1 MTDVQSLFIEI
12 KPSKIK
18 LYFFISVHVL
28 AVISILLIDNYSVL
42 SALLKIVFILLL
54 VYSFNRCLKYHQQ
67 KVSLYLK
74 PDNLIDIN
82 IEGKEYD
89 DLQLSSESYI
99 SNFLLQL
106 ILLDSKSS
114 VSQTIT
120 IFPDS
125 IDAITHSQLRAR
137 LKLVSNTEAAVS
149 V

>member
-1 MTDVQSLFIEI
+1 MTDVQPLFVEI

-28 AVISILLIDNYSVL
+28 AVISILLIDNYAVL
-42 SALLKIVFILLL
+42 STLLKIFFILSL
-54 VYSFNRCLKYHQQ
+54 VFSFKRCLKHHQQ

-74 PDNLIDIN
+74 PDNLLDIN
-82 IEGKEYD
+82 IADKEYY

-106 ILLDSKSS
+106 ILLDSKTSA
-114 VSQTIT
+114 SQTVT
-120 IFPDS
+120 LFSDS
-125 IDAITHSQLRAR
+125 LDAVTHSQLRAK
-137 LKLVSNTEAAVS
+137 LKLVSNEEAAAS

>member
-1 MTDVQSLFIEI
+1 MIDVQPLFIEI

-28 AVISILLIDNYSVL
+28 AVISLLLIDNYAAL
-42 SALLKIVFILLL
+42 SALLKIFFILSL
-54 VYSFNRCLKYHQQ
+54 VFSFKRCLKHHQQ

-74 PDNLIDIN
+74 PDNLLDIN
-82 IEGKEYD
+82 IADKEYY

-106 ILLDSKSS
+106 ILLDSKAS
-114 VSQTIT
+114 VSQTVT
-120 IFPDS
+120 LFPDS
-125 IDAITHSQLRAR
+125 LDAVTHSQLRAK
-137 LKLVSNTEAAVS
+137 LKLVSNEEAAAS